1 MGLILDCS
9 WAIYL
14 GGFNK
19 THLDLGFLRL
29 DNHISF
35 GPTNEGYHLQFTGL
49 NQNIDL
55 DPKKNDTLT
64 LE

>member
-19 THLDLGFLRL
+19 THLDLGCLRL

-35 GPTNEGYHLQFTGL
+35 GPTNESISYNFIGL
-49 NQNIDL
+49 NQNNDL
-55 DPKKNDTLT
+55 DPKKSDMLT

>member
-35 GPTNEGYHLQFTGL
+35 GPTNERYLLQLIGL
-49 NQNIDL
+49 NQNNDL
-55 DPKKNDTLT
+55 YPKKNDTLT
-64 LE
+64 IE